1 MLTATIEL
9 NERIT
14 TAHRAKLAYVYVRQS
29 TTGQVRQHQESTELQ
44 YRLVNRAAS
53 LGWPRDRIEVIDED
67 LGKSGVSSEA
77 RHGFQRL
84 IAEIGLAKAGLVLS
98 LDASRLARNNRD
110 WHQLLAQLAQNR
122 GSALGKSK
130 AYPKSRHYI
139 FGRVAGDQA
148 LATSACCSCSARRM
162 RFGKTMPRRSR
173 RVACAASGWVT
184 QRRRIWPWEAVG
196 NTTSLD

>member
-1 MLTATIEL
+1 MGTGGSPPGPS
-9 NERIT
+9 
-14 TAHRAKLAYVYVRQS
+14 RQ
-29 TTGQVRQHQESTELQ
+29 G
-44 YRLVNRAAS
+44 
-53 LGWPRDRIEVIDED
+53 
-67 LGKSGVSSEA
+67 
-77 RHGFQRL
+77 
-84 IAEIGLAKAGLVLS
+84 
-98 LDASRLARNNRD
+98 SRLAGLTREAATRPIGGITNRPTGD
-110 WHQLLAQLAQNR
+110 TQNLTASRAFSATAPRRLRQILLSPSHSNWPCEKYGLAQLAQNR